1 MSLLRW
7 IVGTPGKT
15 PPTDAWSAS
24 SEKYFGLE
32 NPFREC
38 VINFPNVSVGSNM
51 QSISS
56 QTQQPSIANSTSS
69 KKDQV
74 NGENKVNG
82 DSNLVS
88 TQAIENTLF
97 GALKDLFCKIS
108 SQKKRTGSLAPNNF
122 VTKLK
127 KENELF
133 RSTMHQ
139 DAHEF
144 LNYVL
149 NAIAENVLEQQKKM
163 AEAERVQREQSPF
176 CNIIDK
182 SKLTINGTSTH
193 GSDDAD
199 EKSSKSSESNSGTSP
214 HTTWVHQ
221 LFEGT
226 LTNETK
232 CLTCE
237 TVTSRD
243 ESFLDLSID
252 IEQNSSVTSCL
263 RQFSASEMLCHKNKF
278 FCDVCCGYQ
287 EAEKR
292 MKIKKLPNVL
302 ALHLKRF
309 KYQEKLQRY
318 IKLSY
323 RVVFP
328 FELRLFNTC
337 DDMEDPDRLY
347 ELYAVCVHIG
357 SGPYHGHYVTLVKSM
372 GQWLLFD
379 DDNVETVDEAEIQK
393 YFGDSPG
400 TGSGYVLFYQAC
412 DLDQNINGLSNTIWT
427 NSNVTGSSAS
437 STELDTLETNDSSV
451 TDISIPANGG
461 TINNDTTSVT
471 NNAETR
477 RHPIREPSF
486 SDRLSLWKN
495 TEKRKSNTEQDN
507 ISKINEEGSINT
519 HEKTPSGEK
528 PEKTALFW
536 RKEKKEDKKDDKD
549 DKKSNS
555 TGSTVEE
562 NGKEHNTTSKK
573 DKKAEKEERKRE
585 KKLEKSK
592 KLEKDKLPTS
602 PNGIQATM

>member
-1 MSLLRW
+1 
-7 IVGTPGKT
+7 
-15 PPTDAWSAS
+15 
-24 SEKYFGLE
+24 
-32 NPFREC
+32 
-38 VINFPNVSVGSNM
+38 
-51 QSISS
+51 
-56 QTQQPSIANSTSS
+56 
-69 KKDQV
+69 
-74 NGENKVNG
+74 NG
-82 DSNLVS
+82 DSNIAS

-97 GALKDLFCKIS
+97 GALKDLFWKIS
-108 SQKKRTGSLAPNNF
+108 IQKKRTGVLAPNNF

-149 NAIAENVLEQQKKM
+149 NAIAENVLEQQKKI
-163 AEAERVQREQSPF
+163 AEAERLQREQLSS
-176 CNIIDK
+176 CNLSDK
-182 SKLTINGTSTH
+182 SKLTSNSASSQ

-214 HTTWVHQ
+214 QTTWVHQ

-252 IEQNSSVTSCL
+252 IEQNSSVSSCL

-309 KYQEKLQRY
+309 KYQDKLQRY

-347 ELYAVCVHIG
+347 ELYAICVHIG

-379 DDNVETVDEAEIQK
+379 DENVDPVDEAEIQK

-412 DLDQNINGLSNTIWT
+412 DLDQNVNGLSNTIWT
-427 NSNVTGSSAS
+427 NNNVTSSSAS
-437 STELDTLETNDSSV
+437 STELEALEANDSFV
-451 TDISIPANGG
+451 TDVSITANG
-461 TINNDTTSVT
+461 TIDHDNNATVT
-471 NNAETR
+471 NNVETR
-477 RHPIREPSF
+477 RHPMREPSF
-486 SDRLSLWKN
+486 SDRLQLWKN
-495 TEKRKSNTEQDN
+495 STEKRKSNSDQ
-507 ISKINEEGSINT
+507 
-519 HEKTPSGEK
+519 
-528 PEKTALFW
+528 
-536 RKEKKEDKKDDKD
+536 
-549 DKKSNS
+549 
-555 TGSTVEE
+555 E

-592 KLEKDKLPTS
+592 KLEKEKLEKEKEKLEKEKEKLEKEKLPTS
-602 PNGIQATM
+602 PNEIQATI